1 MTCAVEPPG
10 RLGTPFVAACFILA
24 LVYGT
29 ARAHQNY
36 LTPKEGVGARRPLP
50 ASSSSPVVEYAAHN
64 RGNMQLAIA
73 NNGTFG
79 TYGEAVIDPFTG
91 LLLPSCIYPKNS
103 DLVYLWVGA
112 FWIGAVV
119 GRDTLVSVGTDDFYG
134 TEEFWPEVKPFGNI
148 RVESM
153 DPDNPLYSPSAR
165 SEQDI
170 IAEYTDTVTNP
181 GLVSRDPTDARNH
194 IPLQIKV
201 TQRTMAWSYSYAD
214 DFVLFD
220 YTIENIGV
228 KKLRRAYMGIWVD
241 GDVWHVSR
249 NSPEGWNDDIV
260 GFLRSFP
267 APEGCGRIDTVNIAY
282 HADNDGDPVGSSW
295 DYRSV
300 PHVVGT
306 RIVRTPSDSL
316 AYSFNWWIIDYGDAS
331 RDFGPRRSGTPAD
344 PFRSF
349 GSRLGTPEGDR
360 NKYYILSHSEFDYDL
375 LFTAVDHTAEGF
387 LPRPQLA
394 ELYARG
400 YDARYLLSFGPFDI
414 DPGQRLPIT
423 FAWVGGKY
431 LHSSPSNFK
440 GLFSAGSPQRFYE
453 TLDFRDLAVNSR
465 WASWVYDNPGV
476 DTDSDGYAGKFY
488 VCDLRP
494 IPDSSAPVNKSVAGG
509 TGDTVY
515 YEGDGVPDFRG
526 ASPPPAPLVRI
537 VPEVGK
543 LTIRWNGFLSETT
556 PDVFLR
562 AVDFEGYRVYTALDD
577 RPSSFSIVAS
587 YDREDYNRHVW
598 VQSAEFTGWQVKEI
612 PFTLD
617 SLRQW
622 RGDSTFIPTAYPMQR
637 PLLYHDSIFYFTP
650 QDYNASV
657 FGLPHGVRR
666 AYPNAIKPSR
676 DSSQWRPEDITR
688 EHGRVLPKYYEYEF
702 VLDNLEAT
710 VPLYV
715 SVTAFDFGSPE
726 VGIASLETSPINNAI
741 VEYPL
746 TPADTVEEYNLDAYV
761 YPNPYRYDAGYAVNG
776 YENRDGTLAAD
787 RAHRIHF
794 ANLPR
799 VCKISVYT
807 LDGDLVV
814 AFDHSFPD
822 GGPQSSHDTWNI
834 ITRNTQAPVSG
845 LYYWVVESSSRTQIG
860 KLVILQ

>member
-1 MTCAVEPPG
+1 MTCADKHSG
-10 RLGTPFVAACFILA
+10 RLGVLFVAAYFILA
-24 LVYGT
+24 LVSGDVT
-29 ARAHQNY
+29 ARQNH
-36 LTPKEGVGARRPLP
+36 LTPKEGFGGRRPLP
-50 ASSSSPVVEYAAHN
+50 ASSSLPVVEYAAHN

-79 TYGEAVIDPFTG
+79 TYGEAVADPFTG
-91 LLLPSCIYPKNS
+91 LSLPSCVYPKNS

-134 TEEFWPEVKPFGNI
+134 TEEFWPEVKPFGDI
-148 RVESM
+148 RIESM
-153 DPDNPLYSPSAR
+153 DPDNPLYSTSAR

-170 IAEYTDTVTNP
+170 IAEYTDTVTDATV
-181 GLVSRDPTDARNH
+181 VSRDPIDARNH

-220 YTIENIGV
+220 YAIQNIGI
-228 KKLRRAYMGIWVD
+228 KRLRRVYMGIWVD

-249 NSPEGWNDDIV
+249 NGPEGWNDDIV

-282 HADNDGDPVGSSW
+282 HADNDGDPIGSIW

-316 AYSFNWWIIDYGDAS
+316 AYSFNWWIINYSDAS
-331 RDFGPRRSGTPAD
+331 RDFGPRRAGTPAD

-360 NKYYILSHSEFDYDL
+360 NKYYMLSHPEFDYDL
-375 LFTAVDHTAEGF
+375 LFTAVDHTAECF
-387 LPRPQLA
+387 LPPPQFA
-394 ELYARG
+394 ELYAQG

-431 LHSSPSNFK
+431 LHSYPSNFRD
-440 GLFSAGSPQRFYE
+440 LFSPVSPQRFYE
-453 TLDFRDLAVNSR
+453 SLDFSDLAVNSR

-476 DTDSDGYAGKFY
+476 DTDSDGYAGKYY
-488 VCDLRP
+488 VCTP
-494 IPDSSAPVNKSVAGG
+494 GG
-509 TGDTVY
+509 VEDTIY

-526 ASPPPAPLVRI
+526 ASPPPAPYLRI
-537 VPEVGK
+537 IPEIGR

-556 PDVFLR
+556 PDAFLR

-577 RPSSFSIVAS
+577 RQSSFSVVTS

-598 VQSAEFTGWQVKEI
+598 VQSPEYSGWQVKEI

-622 RGDSTFIPTAYPMQR
+622 RGDTAFMPTAYTIQR
-637 PLLYHDSIFYFTP
+637 PLYYRDSIFYFTP
-650 QDYNASV
+650 QDYNASAL
-657 FGLPHGVRR
+657 GLPHGVRKVYPR
-666 AYPNAIKPSR
+666 ATKPSR
-676 DSSQWRPEDITR
+676 DSSEWLPEEVTR
-688 EHGRVLPKYYEYEF
+688 EHVRPLPKYYEYEYT
-702 VLDNLEAT
+702 LDNLEAT

-741 VEYPL
+741 VEFPL
-746 TPADTVEEYNLDAYV
+746 TPSDTVEKYGLDAYV
-761 YPNPYRYDAGYAVNG
+761 YPNPYRYDAGYAADG
-776 YENRDGTLAAD
+776 YENRDRTLAPD
-787 RAHRIHF
+787 RARRIHF

-799 VCKISVYT
+799 VCKISIYT

-814 AFDHSFPD
+814 AFDHAFPY
-822 GGPQSSHDTWNI
+822 GGPQSSHDTWDI

-845 LYYWVVESSSRTQIG
+845 LYYWVVESATRTQIG
-860 KLVILQ
+860 KLVIIQ